1 MEPMEAGATAAEAA
15 ARHRTLPALRTF
27 TVGRTPM
34 EVAATL
40 NMFPTAESTYQTR
53 RGGPRRRYSR
63 EVRSALGVALLAPT
77 LVGVTVERGERA
89 GRRLPSTSASVSI
102 AARKPRKRSAK
113 SENLGRLTREST
125 VHTPRRKFPRSLRQ
139 NTRSSWR
146 SRRKIALWRNRRVGK
161 SLSWR
166 SFRFEYTLTGFRV
179 KESRR
184 RSKARFLSLPVFVR
198 ADVSSSARTIFA
210 FFFFANERGSQRPSY
225 ITPPRPCP
233 L

>member
-53 RGGPRRRYSR
+53 RGGLRRRYSR

-77 LVGVTVERGERA
+77 LVGMTFEYGERA
-89 GRRLPSTSASVSI
+89 VPRLPSTHGFRFYRGKAPNQIEKSRKIDSRIDRLAAATAEISAP
-102 AARKPRKRSAK
+102 K
-113 SENLGRLTREST
+113 
-125 VHTPRRKFPRSLRQ
+125 LRI
-139 NTRSSWR
+139 RG
-146 SRRKIALWRNRRVGK
+146 RKIALWRNRESSSLVGTV
-161 SLSWR
+161 SA
-166 SFRFEYTLTGFRV
+166 
-179 KESRR
+179 
-184 RSKARFLSLPVFVR
+184 SKR
-198 ADVSSSARTIFA
+198 ADWFPRERQTRRLLSDTPSVRDVQKRERSSVILYVRRLT
-210 FFFFANERGSQRPSY
+210 

>member
-77 LVGVTVERGERA
+77 LVGMTVERGERA
-89 GRRLPSTSASVSI
+89 GRRLPST
-102 AARKPRKRSAK
+102 R
-113 SENLGRLTREST
+113 RL
-125 VHTPRRKFPRSLRQ
+125 PFL
-139 NTRSSWR
+139 
-146 SRRKIALWRNRRVGK
+146 SRRKAPTIQIEKSRPIDWRIDRLQPPRWTSRDLCAKKYRDPRTKNRQNRPFGKPPVDRRLVGTVSASK
-161 SLSWR
+161 RADW
-166 SFRFEYTLTGFRV
+166 FRV
-179 KESRR
+179 K
-184 RSKARFLSLPVFVR
+184 
-198 ADVSSSARTIFA
+198 DRT
-210 FFFFANERGSQRPSY
+210 
-225 ITPPRPCP
+225 
-233 L
+233 

>member
-102 AARKPRKRSAK
+102 AARKAPKTISEIRKSRPIDSRIDRSHASTKISEISAPKHAIELEIEEKNRPLAKPRVR
-113 SENLGRLTREST
+113 
-125 VHTPRRKFPRSLRQ
+125 
-139 NTRSSWR
+139 
-146 SRRKIALWRNRRVGK
+146 K

-166 SFRFEYTLTGFRV
+166 SFRFE
-179 KESRR
+179 
-184 RSKARFLSLPVFVR
+184 
-198 ADVSSSARTIFA
+198 
-210 FFFFANERGSQRPSY
+210 
-225 ITPPRPCP
+225 
-233 L
+233 

>member
-34 EVAATL
+34 VVAATL

-53 RGGPRRRYSR
+53 QGGPRRRYSR

-102 AARKPRKRSAK
+102 AARKAPKTIQPDRKSRPIDSIIDRSDASTKISEISAPKHRDRGGDRGEK
-113 SENLGRLTREST
+113 SPFGETM
-125 VHTPRRKFPRSLRQ
+125 SLQ
-139 NTRSSWR
+139 
-146 SRRKIALWRNRRVGK
+146 

-166 SFRFEYTLTGFRV
+166 SFRFENALTGFRV
-179 KESRR
+179 KKTVRIGRKRVRRFSFERTFREARERVSR
-184 RSKARFLSLPVFVR
+184 S
-198 ADVSSSARTIFA
+198 
-210 FFFFANERGSQRPSY
+210 FFAE
-225 ITPPRPCP
+225 
-233 L
+233 

>member
-34 EVAATL
+34 VVAATL

-102 AARKPRKRSAK
+102 AARKAPKTIQPDRKSRPIDSRIDRSDTSDENFRDLCAK
-113 SENLGRLTREST
+113 
-125 VHTPRRKFPRSLRQ
+125 TPRSRR
-139 NTRSSWR
+139 R
-146 SRRKIALWRNRRVGK
+146 SRRKIALWRNHESTVGLVGAV
-161 SLSWR
+161 SA
-166 SFRFEYTLTGFRV
+166 
-179 KESRR
+179 
-184 RSKARFLSLPVFVR
+184 SKTR
-198 ADVSSSARTIFA
+198 
-210 FFFFANERGSQRPSY
+210 
-225 ITPPRPCP
+225 
-233 L
+233 